1 MLPAIGATCFPEK
14 SGDSEEASFF
24 SVHQHIH
31 PPSIYLYI
39 YLSIRMSTHASICPS
54 THHPP
59 IHSSTYLLTHLP
71 TFPSIHP
78 SIYPSTPTSLHLP
91 IYLAVHQ
98 FIYVSTHL
106 SSILHSLAHP
116 SVHQSISSPVHS
128 SINLPTI
135 NSSILPLLSIYPS
148 PTSPSTNPMY
158 SLNHPCQIEKSGSLV
173 RINKHLTLTFRTS
186 VSSRL
191 PLGFHY
197 AHGSTQRRK
206 KLTGI
211 SSQHC

>member
-1 MLPAIGATCFPEK
+1 MLSYVALSCGCGTWSFLFFHFSSMLPAIGATCFPEK

-78 SIYPSTPTSLHLP
+78 SIYPSIPTSLHLP

-135 NSSILPLLSIYPS
+135 NLSI
-148 PTSPSTNPMY
+148 
-158 SLNHPCQIEKSGSLV
+158 H
-173 RINKHLTLTFRTS
+173 TS
-186 VSSRL
+186 VVYL
-191 PLGFHY
+191 PIPHISIHQPHVLIEP
-197 AHGSTQRRK
+197 SMPDRK
-206 KLTGI
+206 VWESCENQQTPHSHI
-211 SSQHC
+211 